1 MKAIMKEAITIGCL
15 SFMGGCIFAI
25 VLNEI
30 LPSSSTPS
38 KTYPIEL
45 LLHWSTKAQGGYPTM
60 ECDSIKGDT
69 VYKDG
74 NSIVAKNIVNI
85 KFK

>member
-38 KTYPIEL
+38 KTYPIEVL
-45 LLHWSTKAQGGYPTM
+45 LYFTTDGYQGHPTM